1 MGDSAKWALIIGGSS
16 GLGLA
21 TAQKLA
27 SEGFNLILIHRDRRA
42 NMPSVQEEFQLM
54 VSNGATVHSF
64 NKDAVDVAGRKEIVE
79 EIKPLLGA
87 TKISVLVHSIA
98 KGNVKPMWD
107 AQDGALSSNDF
118 QLTMDAMAISLFDW
132 VKVLHQSQI
141 FGQDVR
147 VIAFTSEGSTRALK
161 NYAAVGAAKAA
172 LESITRNIALE
183 FAPFG
188 IKANCIQAGVTDTP
202 SLRLIPNS
210 EKLIQASIRR
220 NPNRRLTTPKD
231 VANVTYL
238 LTTKEAQWITGTVIK
253 VDGGES
259 LQ

>member
-1 MGDSAKWALIIGGSS
+1 M
-16 GLGLA
+16 GLA

-42 NMPSVQEEFQLM
+42 NLPSVQEEFQLM
-54 VSNGATVHSF
+54 VSNGALVHSF
-64 NKDAVDVAGRKEIVE
+64 NKDAVDAVSRKETVE
-79 EIKPLLGA
+79 EIKSLLGA
-87 TKISVLVHSIA
+87 FRISALVHSIA

-107 AQDGALSSNDF
+107 AKEGALSSSDF
-118 QLTMDAMAISLFDW
+118 QLTMDAMAISLYDW
-132 VKVLHQSQI
+132 VKVLHQNQL

-147 VIAFTSEGSTRALK
+147 VIAFTSEGSNKALK

-172 LESITRNIALE
+172 LEAITRNIALE

-220 NPNRRLTTPKD
+220 NPNQRLTTPKD
-231 VANVTYL
+231 VANVAYL
-238 LTTKEAQWITGTVIK
+238 LTMDEAQWITGTVIK